1 MSIRIVVLAAITLL
15 FSSSMSHAS
24 VRAEEDTL
32 QVLKPLPEHENSLF
46 VILNLLNQYHYRKQP
61 LNDSISEVI
70 FDNYVGSLDPNK
82 VYFLQ
87 SEIDYFGKYRTQLD
101 NELKLGNLDFA
112 YQLFGLYR
120 EKALKRLQQLSEFTA
135 SEFDFTKDEEYEANP
150 DKMEW
155 ATSYEELN
163 DRWRKLLKNQALNL
177 KLSGKDWEDIRD
189 LLASRYERLE
199 KAIYQ
204 YKSED
209 VFQLYMNSFT
219 RSYDPHTSYF
229 SPIAKENFQIE
240 MSLSLEGIGARLMQQ
255 LDYTLV
261 ASVVPGG
268 PAFKSKKLKKDD
280 RIIGVSQGETGD
292 FEDVIGWRLDDVVQK
307 IRGPKGSVVRLL
319 VLPSEREITD
329 LPDTLRIIRDRIKLE
344 EQSAKAE
351 VIPITEGNETYRLGV
366 INLPSFYIDFEAR
379 SKGDQNYKST
389 TRDVRRLIS
398 ELKEQGIDGLLMDL
412 RYNGGGSLQ
421 EAIDLTGLFIPQGP
435 VVQVRNTDQS
445 VDKLEDDDEATVY
458 YDGPLAVLINRY
470 SASASEIF
478 SGAIQDYERGVIV
491 GENSFGKGTVQ
502 NLIDLG
508 RPVMNY
514 MNRMIA
520 YRKSANQDVS
530 ELMLMRDALQNGD
543 VTLGQLKMTLA
554 KFYRVTGSSTQ
565 RMGVQPDISF
575 PTPFEPEEFGES
587 SRESALP
594 WDEINSANFEMTN
607 SISEELIS
615 KLNKLYQNHL
625 DTDVDLKALVKET
638 DDIKND
644 DYSSLVSLNYD
655 QRKAS
660 TEARQAANNNN
671 DLSTAIENG
680 EVFTDEDNQQKLS
693 EDPYLKEA
701 LRLLAGLSKEKVG

>member
-1 MSIRIVVLAAITLL
+1 
-15 FSSSMSHAS
+15 
-24 VRAEEDTL
+24 
-32 QVLKPLPEHENSLF
+32 
-46 VILNLLNQYHYRKQP
+46 
-61 LNDSISEVI
+61 
-70 FDNYVGSLDPNK
+70 
-82 VYFLQ
+82 
-87 SEIDYFGKYRTQLD
+87 
-101 NELKLGNLDFA
+101 
-112 YQLFGLYR
+112 
-120 EKALKRLQQLSEFTA
+120 
-135 SEFDFTKDEEYEANP
+135 
-150 DKMEW
+150 
-155 ATSYEELN
+155 
-163 DRWRKLLKNQALNL
+163 
-177 KLSGKDWEDIRD
+177 
-189 LLASRYERLE
+189 
-199 KAIYQ
+199 
-204 YKSED
+204 
-209 VFQLYMNSFT
+209 
-219 RSYDPHTSYF
+219 
-229 SPIAKENFQIE
+229 KENFQIE

-268 PAFKSKKLKKDD
+268 PAFKSKKIKKDD
-280 RIIGVSQGETGD
+280 RIIGVAQGDEGE

-319 VLPSEREITD
+319 VLASEREITD

-351 VIPITEGNETYRLGV
+351 VIPITEGNETYNLGV
-366 INLPSFYIDFEAR
+366 INLPSFYIDFDAR
-379 SKGDQNYKST
+379 SKGDPNFKST
-389 TRDVRRLIS
+389 TRDVKRLIT
-398 ELKEQGIDGLLMDL
+398 ELQEQGIDGLLMDL

-445 VDKLEDDDEATVY
+445 VDKLEDDDDATVF

-530 ELMLMRDALQNGD
+530 DLMFMRDALQSGD

-565 RMGVQPDISF
+565 RLGVQPDISF

-594 WDEINSANFEMTN
+594 WDEISSANFVETDN
-607 SISEELIS
+607 ISDELID
-615 KLNKLYQNHL
+615 KLYKLYASHL
-625 DTDVDLKALVKET
+625 ETDPDLKALVKET
-638 DDIKND
+638 DEIKND

-655 QRKAS
+655 ERKAAS
-660 TEARQAANNNN
+660 DARQAANNNN
-671 DLSTAIENG
+671 DMSTSIEDS
-680 EVFTDEDNQQKLS
+680 EVFTNEENRDKLS

-701 LRLLAGLSKEKVG
+701 LRLLAQLSKEKVG

>member
-1 MSIRIVVLAAITLL
+1 MSSRIVAVVAIALL
-15 FSSSMSHAS
+15 FTGSTVHAD
-24 VRAEEDTL
+24 VRVGDDSL

-61 LNDSISEVI
+61 LNDSISTVI
-70 FDNYVGSLDPNK
+70 FDNYVSSLDPNK

-120 EKALKRLQQLSEFTA
+120 EKALKRLQQLSDFTA
-135 SEFDFTKDEEYEANP
+135 NEFDFALEEDYEADP
-150 DKMEW
+150 DKLEW
-155 ATSYEELN
+155 AASYEELN

-177 KLSGKDWEDIRD
+177 KLSGKEWEDIRD

-261 ASVVPGG
+261 ASIVPGG
-268 PAFKSKKLKKDD
+268 PAFKSKRLEKDD
-280 RIIGVSQGETGD
+280 RIIGVAQGDGGK

-319 VLPSEREITD
+319 VLPSEKEITD

-344 EQSAKAE
+344 EQSAQAE
-351 VIPITEGNETYRLGV
+351 IIPITEGNETFNLGV
-366 INLPSFYIDFEAR
+366 ISLPSFYIDFEAR
-379 SKGDQNYKST
+379 SKGDPDFKST
-389 TRDVRRLIS
+389 TRDVKKLIT
-398 ELKEQGIDGLLMDL
+398 ELRGEGIDGLLMDL

-445 VDKLEDDDEATVY
+445 VDKLEDDDDATVF

-520 YRKSANQDVS
+520 YRKSANQDVT
-530 ELMLMRDALQNGD
+530 ELMMMRDQLQNGD

-565 RMGVQPDISF
+565 RLGVQPDISF

-587 SRESALP
+587 SRDNALP
-594 WDEINSANFEMTN
+594 WDEISSANFEMTN
-607 SISEELIS
+607 NISEEMID
-615 KLNKLYQNHL
+615 KLYKLYEYHL
-625 DTDVDLKALVKET
+625 NTDADLKALVKET
-638 DDIKND
+638 NEIKND

-655 QRKAS
+655 QRKERS
-660 TEARQAANNNN
+660 DARQARNNN
-671 DLSTAIENG
+671 DLSTSIQDS
-680 EVFTDEDNQQKLS
+680 EVFTDEENREKLS

-701 LRLLAGLSKEKVG
+701 LRLLAQLSKEKVG

>member
-1 MSIRIVVLAAITLL
+1 MSSRIVAVVAIALL
-15 FSSSMSHAS
+15 FTGSTVHAD
-24 VRAEEDTL
+24 VRVGDDSL

-61 LNDSISEVI
+61 LNDSISTVI
-70 FDNYVGSLDPNK
+70 FDNYVSSLDPNK

-120 EKALKRLQQLSEFTA
+120 EKALKRLQQLADFTA
-135 SEFDFTKDEEYEANP
+135 NEFDFSLEEDYEANP
-150 DKMEW
+150 DKLEW
-155 ATSYEELN
+155 AASYEELN

-177 KLSGKDWEDIRD
+177 KLSGKEWDDIRD

-261 ASVVPGG
+261 ASIVPGG
-268 PAFKSKKLKKDD
+268 PAFKSKRLEKDD
-280 RIIGVSQGETGD
+280 RIIGVAQGDAGK

-319 VLPSEREITD
+319 VLPSEKEITD

-344 EQSAKAE
+344 EQSAQAE
-351 VIPITEGNETYRLGV
+351 IIPITEGNETFNLGV
-366 INLPSFYIDFEAR
+366 ISLPSFYIDFEAR
-379 SKGDQNYKST
+379 SKGDPDFKST
-389 TRDVRRLIS
+389 TRDVKKLIT
-398 ELKEQGIDGLLMDL
+398 ELRGEGIDGLLMDL

-445 VDKLEDDDEATVY
+445 VDKLEDDDDATVF

-520 YRKSANQDVS
+520 YRKSANQDVT
-530 ELMLMRDALQNGD
+530 ELMMMRDQLQNGD

-565 RMGVQPDISF
+565 RLGVQPDISF

-587 SRESALP
+587 SRDNALP
-594 WDEINSANFEMTN
+594 WDEISSANFQMTN
-607 SISEELIS
+607 NISEELID
-615 KLNKLYQNHL
+615 KLYKLYEYHL
-625 DTDVDLKALVKET
+625 NTDSDLKALVEET
-638 DDIKND
+638 NEIKND

-655 QRKAS
+655 QRKERS
-660 TEARQAANNNN
+660 DARQARNNN
-671 DLSTAIENG
+671 DLSTSIQDS
-680 EVFTDEDNQQKLS
+680 EVFTDEENREKLS

-701 LRLLAGLSKEKVG
+701 LRLLAQLSKEKVG